1 MTTSAS
7 ILWTHFFFFAAAAA
21 DSASCTRVCVCVS
34 VRTWTCLHPSLPSA
48 NRAARART
56 QRPKRKEGNGI
67 HKSNAWA
74 ITMVHAS
81 ACFGSVRFTSAAFSA
96 SASLSSSS
104 LSHSPVNNSYSVVTA
119 THSSAPSSPKHV
131 FSDSSSPAHCATSII
146 RDAICLRMPKR
157 LTIFWYFAAG
167 TTPCCFSSCFFVAT
181 SWWEEGR
188 GENGMRFARCTT
200 PCTHVHN
207 LHLLR
212 FFFQTCSPRF

>member
-21 DSASCTRVCVCVS
+21 ASASCTRVCVCVS

-96 SASLSSSS
+96 SASLSFFFVQNVQ
-104 LSHSPVNNSYSVVTA
+104 SHVCAIDSWCLIMCSNSPRSDLLFARKRVRAAVREK
-119 THSSAPSSPKHV
+119 APN
-131 FSDSSSPAHCATSII
+131 
-146 RDAICLRMPKR
+146 CLR
-157 LTIFWYFAAG
+157 
-167 TTPCCFSSCFFVAT
+167 CT
-181 SWWEEGR
+181 SR
-188 GENGMRFARCTT
+188 QHA
-200 PCTHVHN
+200 
-207 LHLLR
+207 
-212 FFFQTCSPRF
+212 